1 MRGSFCFHFVLLKSC
16 QVSLNTIVLSY
27 LTWVSTIF
35 IKLFEIILLGS
46 RRLSSNYLKLS
57 YLGLNEAPPQPSDLL
72 EVAKDVKDAVLFT
85 KLDIRINDNVN
96 PWPSSP
102 VTERMTRV
110 ITLSMRWKNISQ
122 LSQIYESH
130 LQWTMTGP
138 SWVSGCIF
146 ITCLTLLRNS
156 SRALLNGLLW
166 QGHSV

>member
-96 PWPSSP
+96 P
-102 VTERMTRV
+102 
-110 ITLSMRWKNISQ
+110 
-122 LSQIYESH
+122 
-130 LQWTMTGP
+130 
-138 SWVSGCIF
+138 
-146 ITCLTLLRNS
+146 
-156 SRALLNGLLW
+156 
-166 QGHSV
+166 

>member
-35 IKLFEIILLGS
+35 IKLFEIILLGP
-46 RRLSSNYLKLS
+46 RRLSSNNLKLS

-96 PWPSSP
+96 P
-102 VTERMTRV
+102 
-110 ITLSMRWKNISQ
+110 
-122 LSQIYESH
+122 
-130 LQWTMTGP
+130 
-138 SWVSGCIF
+138 
-146 ITCLTLLRNS
+146 
-156 SRALLNGLLW
+156 
-166 QGHSV
+166 